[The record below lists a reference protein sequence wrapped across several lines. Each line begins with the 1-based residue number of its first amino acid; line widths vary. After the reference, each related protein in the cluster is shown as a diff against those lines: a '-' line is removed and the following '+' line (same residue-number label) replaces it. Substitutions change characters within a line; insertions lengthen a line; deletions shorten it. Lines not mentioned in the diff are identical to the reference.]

1 MGFLDLCQQTFGRRR
16 SHFAQ
21 IEVGFIKEEKFY
33 SRLAV
38 AADMGLRP
46 SPDAF
51 KPLFEKYSSNGVM
64 NPTQFHKFLVEM
76 QQERHVSEAQAKSL
90 METFLKASTAPHFN
104 LQNFIDFLFDTHHNF
119 PINTKIHHDMTAPL
133 SHYFI
138 FTGHNSYLTGN
149 QLSSACSEK
158 PIADALRRG
167 VRVVELDLWPNS
179 NEDDVS
185 VFHGKTLTSP
195 VSFKTCLVAIR
206 ENAFVKSDYP
216 VVVTLEDHLPPELQ
230 AKAAKA
236 IVETFGPLLYQPEN
250 SKGLKEFPSPESLRR
265 RILISTKPPKE
276 YLGAD
281 KSTAPKQVE
290 QKIAAQEVK
299 AEKKSIWGEE
309 ISSFRHQEKDVGV
322 SAEEEG
328 DDEDSDE
335 ESRPPER
342 RQEDHV
348 ASEYKRLITIHAG
361 KPKGKSL
368 VDCLKLEEYVKRV
381 SLSEPQLTKV
391 AESDPGTVV
400 KFTHNNFLRI
410 YPYGLRLDSSNYNPI
425 LAWAHGAQMV
435 AANMQGYGRHLWVAQ
450 GFFRAN
456 GGCGYVKKP
465 SFLSPNNHG
474 TYVNMFDPETPLPV
488 KLKLKVKVCTGYG
501 WLEHFGKRSFDTF
514 SAPDFYARAGIAGV
528 EADTVM
534 KKTATIDDDWVPI
547 WSDEFVF
554 DLRVP
559 ELAVLRLEVHEDD
572 KTGRDDFAGQMCL
585 PVSELKPGY
594 RVVALCDEKGDEMP
608 LVKLLFKVELS
619 VCS

>member
-1 MGFLDLCQQTFGRRR
+1 M
-16 SHFAQ
+16 A
-21 IEVGFIKEEKFY
+21 
-33 SRLAV
+33 
-38 AADMGLRP
+38 LRP
-46 SPDAF
+46 APDTF
-51 KPLFEKYSSNGVM
+51 KPLFEKYSANGVM
-64 NPTQFHKFLVEM
+64 GPIQFHKFLVEM
-76 QQERHVSEAQAKSL
+76 QQEHHVSEEQAKTL
-90 METFLKASTAPHFN
+90 METILKTTSAPQFK
-104 LQNFIDFLFDTHHNF
+104 LQNFIDFLFDTHYNF
-119 PINTKIHHDMTAPL
+119 AINTKIHHDMTCPL
-133 SHYFI
+133 SNYFI

-179 NEDDVS
+179 NDDDVS
-185 VFHGKTLTSP
+185 VFHGRTLTSP
-195 VSFKTCLVAIR
+195 VSFKTCLIAIK

-230 AKAAKA
+230 AKAAKT
-236 IVETFGPLLYQPEN
+236 IMETFGPILYQPEN
-250 SKGLKEFPSPESLRR
+250 AKGMKEFPSPESLKR

-276 YLGAD
+276 YLGAESS
-281 KSTAPKQVE
+281 KVSKQAE
-290 QKIAAQEVK
+290 QKIGAQEIK

-309 ISSFRHQEKDVGV
+309 ISSFKHQEKDVGV

-328 DDEDSDE
+328 HEEESSDED
-335 ESRPPER
+335 SRPPEQR
-342 RQEDHV
+342 KEEHV

-368 VDCLKLEEYVKRV
+368 VDSLKIEEYVKRV

-391 AESDPGTVV
+391 AESDPSAIVQ
-400 KFTHNNFLRI
+400 FTHNNFLRI

-435 AANMQGYGRHLWVAQ
+435 AANMQGYGRYLWIAQ

-465 SFLSPNNHG
+465 SFLSQKNHG
-474 TYVNMFDPETPLPV
+474 SFVNMFDPVNPLPV
-488 KLKLKVKVCTGYG
+488 KLKVKVKVCTGYG

-514 SAPDFYARAGIAGV
+514 SAPDFYARAGIAGI
-528 EADTVM
+528 EADTGM
-534 KKTATIDDDWVPI
+534 KRSATIDDNWVPI
-547 WSDEFVF
+547 WNAEFEF

-572 KTGRDDFAGQMCL
+572 KTGRDDFAGQMCV

-594 RVVALCDEKGDEMP
+594 RVVALHDEKGDEME
-608 LVKLLFKVELS
+608 LVKLLLKFELS
-619 VCS
+619 AST